1 MDAAVHKDGAPGAAP
16 HIIPR
21 RRANHITL
29 AKHPHARKR
38 GAVPFRRWK
47 TSGRTLCGLACFAPA
62 ANRAPVAAPSCR
74 CPFSSLAAAA
84 AAGDRLGG
92 GFVPTAPS
100 RAYSAWPPCPA
111 ERAGAACPTPT
122 RSFPSSQPTSQHL
135 DTHCG
140 GRRTELAAGGEHLQ
154 RWRVAPPAPRRIRS
168 HVAPAGRLSCS
179 RVAVH
184 PCCGQ
189 AFVRPRRSPVSAVPS
204 SLVASDSKSQRVE
217 GKREPTKRKKEKK
230 KRKKKRNP
238 ERKKNK

>member
-92 GFVPTAPS
+92 GIRPDSSLACVLCMATLSGGESGRGVPDAHS
-100 RAYSAWPPCPA
+100 QLSVV
-111 ERAGAACPTPT
+111 AANQPTP
-122 RSFPSSQPTSQHL
+122 S
-135 DTHCG
+135 G